1 MSLNIQMAIKRDI
14 LIIRLRGELDQ
25 AVTEN
30 LKVRVSEVIDKYY
43 IKNLILNLKNCNLWI
58 AVE

>member
-1 MSLNIQMAIKRDI
+1 MALNMQMAIKKNM

-30 LKVRVSEVIDKYY
+30 LKIRVSEIIDKYC
-43 IKNLILNLKNCNLWI
+43 IKHLLLNF
-58 AVE
+58 

>member
-1 MSLNIQMAIKRDI
+1 MAVKKDI

-30 LKVRVSEVIDKYY
+30 LKVRVSEVIDN
-43 IKNLILNLKNCNLWI
+43 IDIISTVLQTLK
-58 AVE
+58 